1 MEMDS
6 SESLTDFGGELAE
19 LRLLH
24 LADSALPIGGLAHSF
39 GLESLVARELL
50 GVGELAEFLRGFL
63 EEAGLLEAVFCREG
77 FRVGSGTRGAGWLSG
92 AGGESARLPSRIRVN
107 RRRPLHLPEPAS
119 ADFTKQWVEL
129 NDRLSARK
137 TARESR
143 MGSASLGKNFLTAV
157 AVLGDFAMVRE
168 GLRSSKEAGSL
179 IHHSVAFGLA
189 GGVLGFVEDR
199 TVLAYLHQ
207 CVASQVSACQ
217 RLLPLGQSAA
227 TRILWDLKPAM
238 IETMKRSSACAV
250 EDASCFM
257 PLLDWGAMEHPALTT
272 RLFIS

>member
-1 MEMDS
+1 
-6 SESLTDFGGELAE
+6 LELGE

-39 GLESLVARELL
+39 GLESLVAHGLV
-50 GVGELAEFLRGFL
+50 GVSDLPEFLRRFL
-63 EEAGLLEAVFCREG
+63 EEAGLVEAVFCREG
-77 FRVGSGTRGAGWLSG
+77 FRLASG
-92 AGGESARLPSRIRVN
+92 ANSAEMLGGAAAESAREGP
-107 RRRPLHLPEPAS
+107 RPLHGLKDDAAIFAKS
-119 ADFTKQWVEL
+119 WVDL
-129 NDRLSARK
+129 NDRLSAMK
-137 TARESR
+137 PARESR
-143 MGSASLGKNFLTAV
+143 MGSASLGKNFLAAV
-157 AVLGDFAMVRE
+157 LGLGDFAMVRE
-168 GLRSSKEAGSL
+168 ALRASKEAGSL

-189 GGVLGFVEDR
+189 GGVLRFVEDR

-227 TRILWDLKPAM
+227 ARILWDLKPAM
-238 IETMKRSSACAV
+238 IETAKRSSVCGV
-250 EDASCFM
+250 EEASCFM

>member
-1 MEMDS
+1 L
-6 SESLTDFGGELAE
+6 SEFDLELGE
-19 LRLLH
+19 LRLLQ

-63 EEAGLLEAVFCREG
+63 EEAGLVEAVFCREG
-77 FRVGSGTRGAGWLSG
+77 FRAGSKRHEVFAEEWVG
-92 AGGESARLPSRIRVN
+92 
-107 RRRPLHLPEPAS
+107 
-119 ADFTKQWVEL
+119 L

-137 TARESR
+137 PAKESR

-157 AVLGDFAMVRE
+157 AGLGDLAIVRE
-168 GLRSSKEAGSL
+168 ALRVSKEVGSL

-207 CVASQVSACQ
+207 CVANQVSACQ

-227 TRILWDLKPAM
+227 ARMLWDLKPVM
-238 IETMKRSSACAV
+238 IETAKRSSVCGV

>member
-1 MEMDS
+1 
-6 SESLTDFGGELAE
+6 LELGE

-39 GLESLVARELL
+39 GLESLVAHGLV
-50 GVGELAEFLRGFL
+50 GVRDLPEFLRGFL
-63 EEAGLLEAVFCREG
+63 EEAGLVEAVFCREG
-77 FRVGSGTRGAGWLSG
+77 FRSGSKRHEVFA
-92 AGGESARLPSRIRVN
+92 E
-107 RRRPLHLPEPAS
+107 
-119 ADFTKQWVEL
+119 KWVAL
-129 NDRLSARK
+129 NDRLSAMK
-137 TARESR
+137 PARESR
-143 MGSASLGKNFLTAV
+143 LGSASLGKNFLTAV
-157 AVLGDFAMVRE
+157 AGLGDFAIVRDA
-168 GLRSSKEAGSL
+168 LRVSKETGSL

-189 GGVLGFVEDR
+189 GGALGFVEDR

-227 TRILWDLKPAM
+227 TKILWDLKPAM
-238 IETMKRSSACAV
+238 IETAKRSSVCGV